1 MPTKQYKGILI
12 WFSFAITAIVLLS
25 LIARVPYIYS
35 ILGLCI
41 WIFVGHLVTLDDEAP
56 DGFSNPDNSK
66 EIWLSSKKE
75 LAIKLLVLICLLTV
89 IFLFPSLKEYGA

>member
-1 MPTKQYKGILI
+1 MAIKQYKGILI
-12 WFSFAITAIVLLS
+12 WFSVAIAATVLLS
-25 LIARVPYIYS
+25 LIANVPYIYS

-41 WIFVGHLVTLDDEAP
+41 WIFIGHWVTLDDEAH

-66 EIWLSSKKE
+66 EIWLSSRKE
-75 LAIKLLVLICLLTV
+75 LAVKLLVLICLLTI